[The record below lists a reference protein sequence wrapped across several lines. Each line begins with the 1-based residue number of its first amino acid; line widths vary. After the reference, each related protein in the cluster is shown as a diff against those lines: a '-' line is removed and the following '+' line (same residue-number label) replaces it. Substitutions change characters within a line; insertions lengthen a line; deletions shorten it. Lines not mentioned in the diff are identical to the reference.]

1 MASVED
7 VQRQITLAKEQAERG
22 ARALQEAETEIG
34 QAQQAFQQAAQ
45 GSNQSDPSDVNNAF
59 THAMQKLGEARDA
72 VMTAMSTAESYAG
85 RL

>member
-7 VQRQITLAKEQAERG
+7 VQRQIALAKEKAERG
-22 ARALQEAETEIG
+22 AQALQEAETEIG

-45 GSNQSDPSDVNNAF
+45 GSNQSDPSDVNKAF
-59 THAMQKLGEARDA
+59 THTVQKIGEARDA
-72 VMTAMSTAESYAG
+72 VMTAISTAESYSG